1 MFLICDQL
9 FNELLHYI
17 SIIFSLASNLKSY
30 IWLLLNMA
38 IIGKVQITY
47 QGLKKKGRG
56 REKSSGKRNTGY
68 VDNIQETFLILL

>member
-47 QGLKKKGRG
+47 QGLKKKEEGERKAQG
-56 REKSSGKRNTGY
+56 RE
-68 VDNIQETFLILL
+68 IQDM